1 MAILDTDQFKSFI
14 REGEEGYEAPMGQ
27 LGMVD
32 PGIRYDP
39 RQHSYASDLYQYY
52 LGGGQGIPSSRGAGD
67 VTPSGTAAQVPG
79 TTAQGTG
86 GGGGIET
93 VLSPG
98 PALPDLGGAQNP
110 LTQMVTTPTGETMTV
125 KEAMTRDPAY
135 TGTVADPSGVTTA
148 IAPPGILNPEQIELE
163 NIARAQ
169 AATDPRYAADV
180 APTTVDGVPI
190 QGRQNVTGGITGD
203 PIDSYLADTFLTP
216 ETTQDKVLSMGAQAV
231 ANMPKYMPISS
242 TAKGRQVL
250 QMAKAGQKI
259 PVAHGFQTRA
269 GAANVAQKGFQNV
282 RPASSQTLGKISK
295 ALPTMSDIERA
306 VRTGSTKALGTT
318 TGAYSAIAPTTKQ
331 AVDAASRYAQSGPLR
346 GVTKGTGPIA
356 KGLIDASK

>member
-86 GGGGIET
+86 GGGIET
-93 VLSPG
+93 ILSPG

-110 LTQMVTTPTGETMTV
+110 LTQMITTPTGETMTV

-169 AATDPRYAADV
+169 AATDPRYAAAV

-190 QGRQNVTGGITGD
+190 QGRQNVTGDITDYID
-203 PIDSYLADTFLTP
+203 PIDLDVTSLSPGVAATPAALSAAQLAKNAAGNWLYKGAAPGAKVAAQTAAKVTP
-216 ETTQDKVLSMGAQAV
+216 WGQVGQAIKKEGAFGYKGKPGGFGSV
-231 ANMPKYMPISS
+231 NVGFDPKYTGKGATGLGGYITGGAKSVVGLPAAGNIAGGTPAQRLAFEKLLQSG
-242 TAKGRQVL
+242 TARGI
-250 QMAKAGQKI
+250 G
-259 PVAHGFQTRA
+259 
-269 GAANVAQKGFQNV
+269 
-282 RPASSQTLGKISK
+282 TLGRF
-295 ALPTMSDIERA
+295 A
-306 VRTGSTKALGTT
+306 G
-318 TGAYSAIAPTTKQ
+318 
-331 AVDAASRYAQSGPLR
+331 
-346 GVTKGTGPIA
+346 
-356 KGLIDASK
+356 

>member
-14 REGEEGYEAPMGQ
+14 KEGEEGYEAPLGQ

-32 PGIRYDP
+32 PVAGIKYDP

-52 LGGGQGIPSSRGAGD
+52 LGGGMPPAGAAGITTQA
-67 VTPSGTAAQVPG
+67 PG
-79 TTAQGTG
+79 TTAQGTTYLTETG
-86 GGGGIET
+86 EPAAGPGTGIT
-93 VLSPG
+93 
-98 PALPDLGGAQNP
+98 AIGGAQNP
-110 LTQMVTTPTGETMTV
+110 LTQMITTPTGETMTV

-295 ALPTMSDIERA
+295 ALPTMSDIRYNY
-306 VRTGSTKALGTT
+306 RCLFS
-318 TGAYSAIAPTTKQ
+318 YS
-331 AVDAASRYAQSGPLR
+331 SYY
-346 GVTKGTGPIA
+346 
-356 KGLIDASK
+356 